1 MCYTSPPEVVQ
12 FVRLSPEDA
21 RAIRVLL
28 IVVAG
33 FLVGISLLFYIIATG
48 L

>member
-1 MCYTSPPEVVQ
+1 MT
-12 FVRLSPEDA
+12 LSPEDR

-33 FLVGISLLFYIIATG
+33 FLVGISYLFFIIATG
-48 L
+48 M